1 MELHPSG
8 HDIKGEEGRKEELK
22 ELWREGEVS
31 FAARSE
37 ATFPIFLQWLLQCRP
52 LRPHRL
58 EDKYSPHVIGIAE
71 MRQSR
76 IRARSPFLS
85 GSIVKSSICY
95 STRAKI
101 VFRIVVRFC
110 CNQCT

>member
-1 MELHPSG
+1 MELHPATTL
-8 HDIKGEEGRKEELK
+8 KGKKEGGRELK
-22 ELWREGEVS
+22 ELWREREVS

-76 IRARSPFLS
+76 IRARSPFLKW
-85 GSIVKSSICY
+85 IY
-95 STRAKI
+95 SKI
-101 VFRIVVRFC
+101 
-110 CNQCT
+110 QYLL